1 MNEAVFVSR
10 REEDDACVSR
20 REEDDACRRGED
32 VCRGAR
38 MKRVEVGTKNLS
50 QNPPFWE
57 EKVGGKMGHVPT
69 LFSFPTFFP
78 LPFSLLTSRGN

>member
-38 MKRVEVGTKNLS
+38 MKRAASGNKK
-50 QNPPFWE
+50 F
-57 EKVGGKMGHVPT
+57 VPKSPHFGRKK
-69 LFSFPTFFP
+69 LGRKWAWGPH
-78 LPFSLLTSRGN
+78 